1 MEEVFKISIEDA
13 RYPEL
18 LKHIY
23 NAPESL
29 YVRGSFPDFQQ
40 ETAISVIGTR
50 RASPYGLKMARR
62 LGYEIA
68 KCGAWIVTGIGSEID
83 SAAAEGAIQ
92 AGGKVIAVLGTPVEN
107 PKSVLAEKISENG
120 ALISEYPKGTVPQ
133 KAFFKMRNR
142 IAAGISVGVVVV
154 EAPEHSG
161 TRLFVTEALNQGKD
175 IFAVPGNADSE
186 MSSGTIRLIKEG
198 AKMVTHG
205 WEVAEEYPWR
215 LHPVLCEDYRTE
227 SAVPPVRQPKKN
239 IVDKKNAGRYIDV
252 TVIPKDLSESEVL
265 IYKAVSDGCRSTD
278 EIVAKTGLPVSAVS
292 GKLTMLQIKGL
303 INKVPTGLTIIRK

>member
-1 MEEVFKISIEDA
+1 MEEVYKISIGDE

-18 LKHIY
+18 LRHIY

-29 YVRGSFPDFQQ
+29 YVRGSFPDFQK
-40 ETAISVIGTR
+40 ETAVSVIGTR
-50 RASPYGLKMARR
+50 RASPYGLKMART

-107 PKSVLAEKISENG
+107 ARSALAEKISENG
-120 ALISEYPKGTVPQ
+120 ALISEYPKGTVTQ

-142 IAAGISVGVVVV
+142 IAAGISVGVLVV

-205 WEVAEEYPWR
+205 WEVAEEYPRR
-215 LHPVLCEDYRTE
+215 LHPVICENSGME
-227 SAVPPVRQPKKN
+227 CAVLPARQQKN
-239 IVDKKNAGRYIDV
+239 IVDKKNVGRYIDV

-265 IYKAVSDGCRSTD
+265 IYKAVGEGCRSTD
-278 EIVAKTGLPVSAVS
+278 EIVAKTGLAVSAVS
-292 GKLTMLQIKGL
+292 GNLTMLQIKGL
-303 INKVPTGLTIIRK
+303 IRKDPSGLTINRK